1 MTLSLLLGLC
11 LFAVFLV
18 AFFFM
23 LSGSS
28 AESDRLIEVTQQAR
42 RHQGETSSG
51 LFASFLNAD
60 VLAKPFTFFRKFFSS
75 EPDPGLVRRLMLAG
89 YRKPAHADIYL
100 GARLALPALLGIS
113 VALLIQ
119 SNVFLFFLVA
129 LVVGFFAPDFW
140 LSHAINKR
148 REHIRLSLPDG
159 LDMLS
164 ISMEAGLGLDQA
176 IVRIGQEFRMSH
188 PALSEEFLQINFEQR
203 AGVQR
208 IAAWKGFADRA
219 NIDSVRSFV
228 AMLIQTDR
236 FGTPVSKSLG
246 NFSDALRLQRRQQAE
261 EKAAKTTIK
270 LVPPLV
276 FFIFPAVGV
285 VTIGPAVILV
295 AKSLEHLVQ

>member
-159 LDMLS
+159 LDMLA

-246 NFSDALRLQRRQQAE
+246 SFSDALRLQRRQQAE

-276 FFIFPAVGV
+276 FFIFPAIGV
-285 VTIGPAVILV
+285 VTVGPAVILV